1 MGAGKYKGLIKTI
14 CLVWLVVTGL
24 MVMFLRIHKNSY
36 REEKYERMVT
46 ETSQLRKVAGPCDRA
61 ILGDPVT
68 AGDNFIKVFFHCGK
82 DREATNSIDLQAVN
96 VENYYEL
103 IEEVGRINGFEVK
116 RKVDNEIKLGD
127 NDDEWQCFVDG
138 EYIDNLDEK
147 IKVKSRVEC
156 FTDYNNDDIRTYY
169 EDK

>member
-1 MGAGKYKGLIKTI
+1 VGAGKYKGLIKTI

-127 NDDEWQCFVDG
+127 YDDEWRCFVDG
-138 EYIDNLDEK
+138 EYIDDFDEE

-156 FTDYNNDDIRTYY
+156 FTGYSNKDIEEYY
-169 EDK
+169 ENE